1 MTTITRANGASIPTP
16 ATAKAPIP
24 VPRQTKEQAKMTPK
38 QVAEE
43 RTKRLTS
50 VPLPLKPQVKAA
62 NTPAVPR
69 LNIPTIPSIPQKL
82 SSDTPKVIVASNN
95 QDLIPQNVS
104 DRGLA
109 HAITGGL
116 GEDRYLIG

>member
-1 MTTITRANGASIPTP
+1 
-16 ATAKAPIP
+16 
-24 VPRQTKEQAKMTPK
+24 MTPK